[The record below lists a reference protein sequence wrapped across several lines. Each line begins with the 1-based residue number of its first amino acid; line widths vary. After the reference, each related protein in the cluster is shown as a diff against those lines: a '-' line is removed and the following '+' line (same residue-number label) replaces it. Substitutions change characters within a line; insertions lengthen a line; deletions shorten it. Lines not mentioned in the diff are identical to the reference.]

1 MVDRIGSGGALA
13 REALLAAMK
22 SQSERA
28 QGVRDAADAIAQ
40 QALGAKGTEKAE
52 GPDEFASQLTSEITG
67 VNRQVEGVDRLP
79 QDLLT
84 GKVQDFHE
92 VTMQIKQAEFSFRF
106 AMEIRNKL
114 LDAYREVMR
123 MNV

>member
-1 MVDRIGSGGALA
+1 MVEGVGKGGSLA

-22 SQSERA
+22 SQAERA
-28 QGVRDAADAIAQ
+28 DDVRRSAHSLGSETGIDPTQDSGFVEKLDEQIQELNAQ
-40 QALGAKGTEKAE
+40 VKGINELPEDLLAGKVE
-52 GPDEFASQLTSEITG
+52 NFHEIT
-67 VNRQVEGVDRLP
+67 V
-79 QDLLT
+79 
-84 GKVQDFHE
+84 
-92 VTMQIKQAEFSFRF
+92 QIKEAEFGFRF

>member
-1 MVDRIGSGGALA
+1 MVDRVSRDGALA

-22 SQSERA
+22 GQAERA
-28 QGVRDAADAIAQ
+28 EGFKDAARAISQEPKIDGGEASSFGQ
-40 QALGAKGTEKAE
+40 ELGARIEALDSSVK
-52 GPDEFASQLTSEITG
+52 
-67 VNRQVEGVDRLP
+67 RVDDLP
-79 QDLLT
+79 KDLLT
-84 GKVQDFHE
+84 GKIEDFHE
-92 VTMQIKQAEFSFRF
+92 VAVQIKKAEFSFRF